1 MSRVVW
7 PMKPGTRRYKM
18 EAEPKD
24 AVQEV
29 QVDDEQ
35 ARIEFERK
43 RLAEI
48 RLQAAKAQER
58 HDAYLQAKDAASAA
72 KAQWESAV
80 ETLQDLCLEHD
91 EPLPLLDGQ
100 PGDGS
105 WREVRLESLDNPPI
119 KPGTLAHL
127 KGAEIETVGQL
138 ADYSREHDIKDVD
151 GIGEAAETN
160 IHEALD
166 AFWKTRP
173 QNEADDPA
181 EAAAEN
187 KGNGNGPTSE

>member
-18 EAEPKD
+18 EAETQD

-35 ARIEFERK
+35 ARIESERK

-48 RLQAAKAQER
+48 RLQASKAQDR

-91 EPLPLLDGQ
+91 EPLPLLDG
-100 PGDGS
+100 PPVDGS
-105 WREVRLESLDNPPI
+105 WREVRLDSLDNPPI
-119 KPGTLAHL
+119 KPGPLAHL

-138 ADYSREHDIKDVD
+138 ADFTLEHDIQDVD
-151 GIGEAAETN
+151 GVGGAAEVN
-160 IHEALD
+160 INEALD

-173 QNEADDPA
+173 QVEADEPPA
-181 EAAAEN
+181 EATED
-187 KGNGNGPTSE
+187 KGE